1 MLEFTSVSVSS
12 YEAATLSDAL
22 NAHAADGWSVVQ
34 IVPAGTVIVAYLSRP
49 ATGAPSD
56 AATTASAATAAVA
69 ATAAA
74 TPVVDAPAPAPAPDQ
89 FNALLLSV
97 SPARQSQ
104 QQRRHGCTTQCST
117 TAGIRRAAPSRL
129 SLSLTSQLM
138 PRIRAAVEN
147 EMARAPTHTAV
158 YIVV

>member
-49 ATGAPSD
+49 ATGASSD
-56 AATTASAATAAVA
+56 AATTATAATAAVA

-74 TPVVDAPAPAPAPDQ
+74 TPVVDAPAPAPAAEPM
-89 FNALLLSV
+89 A
-97 SPARQSQ
+97 A
-104 QQRRHGCTTQCST
+104 
-117 TAGIRRAAPSRL
+117 AAP
-129 SLSLTSQLM
+129 
-138 PRIRAAVEN
+138 
-147 EMARAPTHTAV
+147 APTPAPADAV
-158 YIVV
+158 PAGWYPDPSSRFALRYWDGTRWTEHVSRGGQQSTDPPVA

>member
-49 ATGAPSD
+49 ATGASSGT
-56 AATTASAATAAVA
+56 ATTATAATAAVA

-74 TPVVDAPAPAPAPDQ
+74 TPVVDAPAPAPAP
-89 FNALLLSV
+89 A
-97 SPARQSQ
+97 PA
-104 QQRRHGCTTQCST
+104 
-117 TAGIRRAAPSRL
+117 AEPMAAAAPAPASAPAPAPAPAPADAVPAGWYPDPSSRFEL
-129 SLSLTSQLM
+129 RYWDGTRWTEHVSRGGQQSTD
-138 PRIRAAVEN
+138 PPVA
-147 EMARAPTHTAV
+147 
-158 YIVV
+158 